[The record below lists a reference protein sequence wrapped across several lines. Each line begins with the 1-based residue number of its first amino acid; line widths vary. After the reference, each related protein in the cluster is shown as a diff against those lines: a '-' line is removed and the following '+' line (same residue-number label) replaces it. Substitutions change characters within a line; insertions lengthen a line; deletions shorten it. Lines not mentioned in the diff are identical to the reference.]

1 MRDFLRERRKVAV
14 RRGYW
19 RFRLKKKKSDWLA
32 LKLVVKHWLAGLNA
46 PFLLFFSASQRF
58 LLVVATALN
67 G

>member
-1 MRDFLRERRKVAV
+1 MRDFLRKCRKVAV
-14 RRGYW
+14 RRRYW
-19 RFRLKKKKSDWLA
+19 SFGLNANWTA

-46 PFLLFFSASQRF
+46 PFLLFFSAFQRF